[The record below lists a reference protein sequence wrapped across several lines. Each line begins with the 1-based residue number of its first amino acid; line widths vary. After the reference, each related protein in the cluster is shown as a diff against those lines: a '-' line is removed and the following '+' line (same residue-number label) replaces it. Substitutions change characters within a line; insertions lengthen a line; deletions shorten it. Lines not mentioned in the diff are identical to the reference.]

1 MLKSFSA
8 QTNPLGAINF
18 KGTWDA
24 TANSPAL
31 ASSVGTKGDYYVVS
45 TAGSTA
51 LNGISNWGIGDWAV
65 FNGSVWQRVEGGADV
80 NAVNLTVS
88 GSTTLSGTVRAQ
100 TLTIGLGGQ
109 TSVATNTALG
119 FEALNSASLTGTNN
133 VGVGYGALLSNTSGS
148 NNSAVGF
155 AALILNTTG
164 GANSATGAY
173 ALYSNT
179 TGSQN
184 SAVGISALQ
193 NNTTGANNSAV
204 GYAALLNYNT
214 SNNTAVGVEAAKG
227 SSTVA
232 NNTGTNLTAVGYQ
245 ALLNNTSGSYN
256 SAVGHG
262 ALFANTTGNQSNAMG
277 WGALLANTTGSNNT
291 AMGHSALYANTTG
304 GSNTTLGAT
313 SLYANTTGV
322 NNCALGVSALQSN
335 TTGNSN
341 SAFGLQALILNTTG
355 SGNSALGQNALLS
368 NTTGSSNASVGDN
381 AGDAIT
387 TGSRN
392 TIIGANSDPSAAA
405 GIDQTV
411 VGEGLTGKGD
421 DTAFI
426 GGTNGAYNEKNVTTW
441 ETTSDARIKKNIVS
455 NNVGLEVI
463 SQIDVR
469 NFQYRTAEEIT
480 DLPASAAINQSGT
493 QLGVIAQELQA
504 VLPECV
510 TENSTGVLSVNTDQ
524 LIWYLINSVKQLSAE
539 IQLLK
544 GA

>member
-8 QTNPLGAINF
+8 QTNVLGALNY

-45 TAGSTA
+45 VAGSTA

-65 FNGSVWQRVEGGADV
+65 FNGSVWQRVEGGADL
-80 NAVNLTVS
+80 NGVNLTVS
-88 GSTTLSGTVRAQ
+88 GTSTLSGKVTAQ

-109 TSVATNTALG
+109 TSVADNTALG
-119 FEALNSASLTGTNN
+119 FEALNSASLTG
-133 VGVGYGALLSNTSGS
+133 
-148 NNSAVGF
+148 SA
-155 AALILNTTG
+155 
-164 GANSATGAY
+164 
-173 ALYSNT
+173 
-179 TGSQN
+179 
-184 SAVGISALQ
+184 
-193 NNTTGANNSAV
+193 
-204 GYAALLNYNT
+204 
-214 SNNTAVGVEAAKG
+214 
-227 SSTVA
+227 
-232 NNTGTNLTAVGYQ
+232 NTGVGYQ
-245 ALLNNTSGSYN
+245 ALKSCTSGSYN
-256 SAVGHG
+256 NAVGTL

-469 NFQYRTAEEIT
+469 NFEYRTAEEIT

-504 VLPECV
+504 ILPECV

-524 LIWYLINSVKQLSAE
+524 LIWYLVNSVKQLSAKVAE
-539 IQLLK
+539 LE
-544 GA
+544 GAS